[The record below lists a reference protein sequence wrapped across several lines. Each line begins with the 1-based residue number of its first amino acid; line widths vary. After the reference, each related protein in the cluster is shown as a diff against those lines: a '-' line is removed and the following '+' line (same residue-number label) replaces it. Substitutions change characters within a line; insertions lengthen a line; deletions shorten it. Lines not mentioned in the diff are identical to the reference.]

1 MVDKF
6 YKYRPILDL
15 LGKSEGTDKGRG
27 YNETLGYGAYTGG
40 HKDLVSMT
48 LAQIDALQ
56 TKMLPN
62 KMNSTAL
69 GRYQIIRITL
79 RTIKKT
85 LKLGNNELFNAE
97 MQDRL
102 ACFLLGQ
109 RGIDKWIGG
118 SLKEDTLI
126 SNLAHEWASLPMPD
140 GNSAYGTVKKG
151 DKHVKQKASVSVASV
166 KSALAEVKR
175 RHFEEQPKE
184 VVEIAKPVVPVAV
197 DKEVKKKTGWL
208 SGYLTGGGLL
218 TSAGA
223 WFSGMD
229 WKVLLVML
237 ASTAVVGVAVLL
249 VGEWIVRRFKA
260 IRKAVEE

>member
-40 HKDLVSMT
+40 NKNLVSMT

-62 KMNSTAL
+62 KLNSTAL
-69 GRYQIIRITL
+69 GRYQIIRTTL

-85 LKLGNNELFNAE
+85 LKLGNNELFNEE

-109 RGIDKWIGG
+109 RGIDKWLGG

-151 DKHVKQKASVSVASV
+151 DKHVKQKASVSVAAV
-166 KSALAEVKR
+166 RSALAEVKR
-175 RHFEEQPKE
+175 RHVEEQPKE

>member
-1 MVDKF
+1 MADKF

-40 HKDLVSMT
+40 RKDLVSMT

-62 KMNSTAL
+62 KLNSTAL
-69 GRYQIIRITL
+69 GRYQIIRTTL

-109 RGIDKWIGG
+109 RGIDKWLGG

>member
-40 HKDLVSMT
+40 NKNLVSMT

-62 KMNSTAL
+62 KLNSTAL
-69 GRYQIIRITL
+69 GRYQIIRTTL

-85 LKLGNNELFNAE
+85 LKLGNNELFNEE

-109 RGIDKWIGG
+109 RGIDKWLGG
-118 SLKEDTLI
+118 ALKEDTLV

-151 DKHVKQKASVSVASV
+151 DKHVKQKASVSVAAV
-166 KSALAEVKR
+166 RSALAEVKR

-184 VVEIAKPVVPVAV
+184 VVSKPVVPVAV

-237 ASTAVVGVAVLL
+237 ASTVIVGVAVLL

>member
-62 KMNSTAL
+62 KLNSTAL
-69 GRYQIIRITL
+69 GRYQIIRTTL

-184 VVEIAKPVVPVAV
+184 VVEIAKPVVPAAV

>member
-1 MVDKF
+1 MTDKY

-40 HKDLVSMT
+40 HKDLVNMT

-62 KMNSTAL
+62 KLNSTAL
-69 GRYQIIRITL
+69 GRYQIIRTTL

-85 LKLGNNELFNAE
+85 LKLGNNDLFNEE

-109 RGIDKWIGG
+109 RGIDKWLGG

-166 KSALAEVKR
+166 RAALAEVKR
-175 RHFEEQPKE
+175 RHFDEQPKE
-184 VVEIAKPVVPVAV
+184 VIEIAKPVVPVAV